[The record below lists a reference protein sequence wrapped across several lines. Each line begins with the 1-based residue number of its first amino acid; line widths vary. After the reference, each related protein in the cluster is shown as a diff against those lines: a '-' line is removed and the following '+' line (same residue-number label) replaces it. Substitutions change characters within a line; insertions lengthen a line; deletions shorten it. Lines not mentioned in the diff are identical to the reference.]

1 MYTYS
6 MPNNTQ
12 LTFRIKNDDLP
23 LKHTHN
29 GFWDFMIV
37 TSGTIIHKI
46 NGTVQKISRNALCI
60 VRPDDVHMIVNE
72 KGKRSSHINMG
83 VSSSYL
89 KTFLDYLFPGTYETL
104 HSFSQPLVIH
114 LTPMRTDEFIRYSND
129 ILLCGVNKE
138 KSAYDQ
144 SMHLMF
150 LMFLQE
156 TLRAQIK
163 ISQRRPEYGEAVS
176 LLVGLM
182 DDASNLTLNAEALI
196 RRSNYSYSHMNRLF
210 LKETGTTLN
219 SYLTTK
225 KLEYAKSLL
234 IHTSMPL
241 CDVGAA
247 IGFDNPAHFSVF
259 FKKHTGECPSKFV
272 KQFNDRHN

>member
-1 MYTYS
+1 
-6 MPNNTQ
+6 
-12 LTFRIKNDDLP
+12 
-23 LKHTHN
+23 
-29 GFWDFMIV
+29 
-37 TSGTIIHKI
+37 
-46 NGTVQKISRNALCI
+46 
-60 VRPDDVHMIVNE
+60 
-72 KGKRSSHINMG
+72 
-83 VSSSYL
+83 
-89 KTFLDYLFPGTYETL
+89 
-104 HSFSQPLVIH
+104 
-114 LTPMRTDEFIRYSND
+114 
-129 ILLCGVNKE
+129 
-138 KSAYDQ
+138 
-144 SMHLMF
+144 MF

>member
-1 MYTYS
+1 
-6 MPNNTQ
+6 
-12 LTFRIKNDDLP
+12 
-23 LKHTHN
+23 
-29 GFWDFMIV
+29 
-37 TSGTIIHKI
+37 
-46 NGTVQKISRNALCI
+46 
-60 VRPDDVHMIVNE
+60 
-72 KGKRSSHINMG
+72 
-83 VSSSYL
+83 
-89 KTFLDYLFPGTYETL
+89 
-104 HSFSQPLVIH
+104 
-114 LTPMRTDEFIRYSND
+114 
-129 ILLCGVNKE
+129 
-138 KSAYDQ
+138 
-144 SMHLMF
+144 MHLMF

>member
-1 MYTYS
+1 
-6 MPNNTQ
+6 
-12 LTFRIKNDDLP
+12 
-23 LKHTHN
+23 
-29 GFWDFMIV
+29 
-37 TSGTIIHKI
+37 
-46 NGTVQKISRNALCI
+46 
-60 VRPDDVHMIVNE
+60 
-72 KGKRSSHINMG
+72 
-83 VSSSYL
+83 
-89 KTFLDYLFPGTYETL
+89 
-104 HSFSQPLVIH
+104 
-114 LTPMRTDEFIRYSND
+114 
-129 ILLCGVNKE
+129 
-138 KSAYDQ
+138 
-144 SMHLMF
+144 MHLMF

-156 TLRAQIK
+156 TLRAHIK